1 MEPFLDKQKCKK
13 IIANKTCFKSV
24 KGSCI
29 DLFLTSKSSLYQ
41 FENVFETGIRDYYLL
56 IYTMVQSTYTKRKSN
71 VLTKRCFKNLS
82 EQSSLQDLK
91 QGLSNNDNFSDFN
104 NRFKNTLSDH
114 KSPGKTKPYVNKILR
129 K

>member
-13 IIANKTCFKSV
+13 IISNKTCFKSV

-29 DLFLTSKSSLYQ
+29 DLFLTSKPSLYQ
-41 FENVFETGIRDYYLL
+41 FANVFETGIRDYYLL
-56 IYTMVQSTYTKRKSN
+56 IYTMVQSTYTKRNSN

-91 QGLSNNDNFSDFN
+91 QGLSDNDNFSDFN
-104 NRFKNTLSDH
+104 NGFKNTLSDH
-114 KSPGKTKPYVNKILR
+114 KSPGENKTYVNKILR